1 MLAAAV
7 LFAACDDK
15 DNKYD
20 FEEELSRSG
29 KVSLVASIESMDTKM
44 SMPSTGHGRWE
55 EGDKIAVACSDG
67 SFVTF
72 DLEGTGGTVR
82 AKFTGEIPAGL
93 TLGTVAVWPAE
104 MAGRAGED
112 DVTLRFPSEYAES
125 VKTLNIPMVASI
137 GDDWNIEFKQVASYV
152 SFSVKELPAE
162 TMSLTVSGA
171 GKNLSGDLVQKVSK
185 LGSEGVETS
194 LGDKGIHYTL
204 TASSKKAVFDVP
216 VPSADYDSL
225 VVTAYNAENE
235 ALTTQTMRRSISL
248 SRGGR
253 PALAYTMEAPPV
265 VVELPCV
272 EVCGVKWAKGNLAY
286 DAAGGDAIFREGWKL
301 APEQWYY
308 YHYNQRDAF
317 NKTSKPY
324 SGKPLRADV
333 ASSATAYDH
342 FNWFGIEDSYSND
355 GAAYAIPKPES
366 DLSGMMF
373 SDQVCEVKV
382 ADFEKAKFGDVAY
395 WATKGLYRTPTVEE
409 MNALYEKA
417 SVKYGHCVVPDP
429 DHESGN
435 IKVWGFLFTNPAG
448 ERVREVEADNEISLT
463 ELETGVFFP
472 LAGRR
477 AASTTTQ
484 IIHTRLQ
491 GQYWASQATTSSGFA
506 HILMFN
512 FALGAE
518 KCVHLGEAQVINPGF
533 NNATGFCIR
542 PVVN

>member
-93 TLGTVAVWPAE
+93 TLGNVAVWPAE

-185 LGSEGVETS
+185 LGSEGVEVS

-204 TASSKKAVFDVP
+204 TASSKKAVFNVP

-225 VVTAYNAENE
+225 V
-235 ALTTQTMRRSISL
+235 
-248 SRGGR
+248 
-253 PALAYTMEAPPV
+253 
-265 VVELPCV
+265 
-272 EVCGVKWAKGNLAY
+272 
-286 DAAGGDAIFREGWKL
+286 IFCSS
-301 APEQWYY
+301 
-308 YHYNQRDAF
+308 F
-317 NKTSKPY
+317 N
-324 SGKPLRADV
+324 
-333 ASSATAYDH
+333 
-342 FNWFGIEDSYSND
+342 
-355 GAAYAIPKPES
+355 
-366 DLSGMMF
+366 
-373 SDQVCEVKV
+373 
-382 ADFEKAKFGDVAY
+382 
-395 WATKGLYRTPTVEE
+395 
-409 MNALYEKA
+409 
-417 SVKYGHCVVPDP
+417 
-429 DHESGN
+429 
-435 IKVWGFLFTNPAG
+435 
-448 ERVREVEADNEISLT
+448 
-463 ELETGVFFP
+463 
-472 LAGRR
+472 
-477 AASTTTQ
+477 
-484 IIHTRLQ
+484 
-491 GQYWASQATTSSGFA
+491 
-506 HILMFN
+506 
-512 FALGAE
+512 
-518 KCVHLGEAQVINPGF
+518 
-533 NNATGFCIR
+533 
-542 PVVN
+542 

>member
-1 MLAAAV
+1 M
-7 LFAACDDK
+7 
-15 DNKYD
+15 
-20 FEEELSRSG
+20 
-29 KVSLVASIESMDTKM
+29 
-44 SMPSTGHGRWE
+44 
-55 EGDKIAVACSDG
+55 
-67 SFVTF
+67 
-72 DLEGTGGTVR
+72 
-82 AKFTGEIPAGL
+82 
-93 TLGTVAVWPAE
+93 
-104 MAGRAGED
+104 
-112 DVTLRFPSEYAES
+112 
-125 VKTLNIPMVASI
+125 
-137 GDDWNIEFKQVASYV
+137 
-152 SFSVKELPAE
+152 
-162 TMSLTVSGA
+162 
-171 GKNLSGDLVQKVSK
+171 
-185 LGSEGVETS
+185 S

-204 TASSKKAVFDVP
+204 TASSKKAVFNVP

-235 ALTTQTMRRSISL
+235 ELTTQTMRRAISL
-248 SRGGR
+248 SRGSR

-317 NKTSKPY
+317 NKNSKPY

-417 SVKYGHCVVPDP
+417 SVKYGHCEVPDP

-477 AASTTTQ
+477 AASSTTQ

-512 FALGAE
+512 FSLGAE
-518 KCVHLGEAQVINPGF
+518 KCVQLGEAQVLNSGF